1 MLTYLNASEQET
13 SMVSQFG
20 GYNHKIS
27 ISESEFYDMKN
38 MSGKDFPL
46 ASTRKKRK
54 IINSDSLGTAQTL
67 TSKDNLLFTYTG
79 YGEIGVNLVS
89 DVPKTEWQDPT
100 TGEAEE
106 KQEVIYTE
114 LGGYNDNDLTR
125 SILGSNMNVSNFG
138 RYKAV
143 GSSMITSNGKAPV
156 IIDGKLMMEWE
167 HEAIPQKTLWAK
179 RLFVIKNKVGFL
191 FPKRAYID
199 SYSFLENE
207 ANRNL
212 LIGKTLWLNADKT
225 VKIAVIEKSALLTE
239 KWVVEFEEE
248 VQSSWEGKGIYV
260 RLSEPLPNQISAG
273 KYTEKEEDGEITE
286 INKPTEVEVTALTDM
301 HIKVLKG
308 QTISFADG
316 NGEHKC
322 KVVDYK
328 IENGKKY
335 LYFEVGHDAI
345 SAGATANGNRLYLG
359 EINPED
365 GSVVT
370 SDIFSASEGKH
381 MVLEMGAKVIIFP
394 EKISVNTQIKN
405 AEGQYT
411 EIVQLEKTE
420 AVTGTDENKVHYRIT
435 DANGNNIEDPKAV
448 QNTAPTNPAN
458 KDSWLDTSTE
468 PPTMKIYSSQIEQ
481 WAKVQT
487 YCELSAKSMSG
498 DWDVGDAVELEAPE
512 IIFRDF
518 ILPGKDQK
526 YYVISAVGKKNVDG
540 VEESY
545 IRFPVT
551 MRQACD
557 STSTVT
563 IKRTIPDMDFVIE
576 NENRLW
582 GCKYGMV
589 DGNPI
594 NEIFACKL
602 GDEKNWHHFTN
613 TAMDSYYVN
622 LGADGEFTGAV
633 SYKGNPFFFR
643 EGGVHRITGNFP
655 SNYALQTVE
664 CHGVEKG
671 SDKGIAVMNDVMF
684 YKSPVGIMA
693 YTGASPVNMSAN
705 LGDVRYKNAVAG
717 AVGNKMYFSMVDK
730 DGNNVLF
737 CFDDSTKL
745 WYKEDDLR
753 CKEMV
758 TYDNE
763 VYALSEN
770 NQIIALEGGNQSNEE
785 DFEWFVES
793 GNFGYYLPFYKRLSK
808 LNLKLEMEL
817 GTNAK
822 LSIQHDS
829 DGNWHHITN
838 LNATGKV
845 KSVTVPIN
853 PQRCDHFALKIEGK
867 GACRILS
874 ITKYIE
880 GGSDDE

>member
-89 DVPKTEWQDPT
+89 NVPKTEWQDPT

-106 KQEVIYTE
+106 KQEVMYTE

-138 RYKAV
+138 RYKAI

-156 IIDGKLMMEWE
+156 INDGKLMMEWE
-167 HEAIPQKTLWAK
+167 HEAIPQNTLWAK
-179 RLFVIKNKVGFL
+179 RLFVIKDKVGIL

-212 LIGKTLWLNADKT
+212 LIGKTLWLDADKT

-286 INKPTEVEVTALTDM
+286 INKPTEVEVTVLTDM

-381 MVLEMGAKVIIFP
+381 TVLEMGAKVIIFP

-411 EIVQLEKTE
+411 EIVQLEKTQVVSGE
-420 AVTGTDENKVHYRIT
+420 SVYFQLVDGS
-435 DANGNNIEDPKAV
+435 GNDFVDDKGKFLLEV
-448 QNTAPTNPAN
+448 GNTAPLEPAN
-458 KDSWLDTSTE
+458 GYGWIDTSTS
-468 PPTMKIYSSQIEQ
+468 PPTFKVYSSQIEQ
-481 WAKVQT
+481 WAKTPT
-487 YCELSAKSMSG
+487 YCRVVLGG
-498 DWDVGDAVELEAPE
+498 DVDWEVGDAVELEFSKGN
-512 IIFRDF
+512 IIGEKIVPADEQEYF
-518 ILPGKDQK
+518 
-526 YYVISAVGKKNVDG
+526 VISKVKDG
-540 VEESY
+540 SIY
-545 IRFPVT
+545 FPVAMT
-551 MRQACD
+551 TAQF
-557 STSTVT
+557 SLEGTLT
-563 IKRTIPDMDFVIE
+563 IKRTVPDMDFVIE

-589 DGNPI
+589 DGKPI

-613 TAMDSYYVN
+613 TAMDSYYVS
-622 LGADGEFTGAV
+622 LGADGEFTGAM

-664 CHGVEKG
+664 CHGVERG
-671 SDKGIAVMNDVMF
+671 SDKGITVMNDVMF

-705 LGDVRYKNAVAG
+705 LGNIRYKNAVAG
-717 AVGNKMYFSMVDK
+717 AVGNKMYFSMVDEN
-730 DGNNVLF
+730 GENVLF
-737 CFDDSTKL
+737 CFDDSTKM
-745 WYKEDDLR
+745 WHKEDDLR
-753 CKEMV
+753 CKGMV

-763 VYALSEN
+763 VYALSED
-770 NQIIALEGGNQSNEE
+770 NQIIAMEGGDQSNEE

-808 LNLKLEMEL
+808 INLKLEMEL
-817 GTNAK
+817 GTSAK
-822 LSIQHDS
+822 LSIQYDS

-874 ITKYIE
+874 IAKYIE